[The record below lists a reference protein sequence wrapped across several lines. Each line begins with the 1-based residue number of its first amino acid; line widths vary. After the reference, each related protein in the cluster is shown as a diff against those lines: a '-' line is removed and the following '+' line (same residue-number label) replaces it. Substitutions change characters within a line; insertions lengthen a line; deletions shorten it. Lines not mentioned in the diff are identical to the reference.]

1 MFTEDILTRLQ
12 NGESADDI
20 ANEIANALNT
30 ATDQFRKE
38 EAAKIKAAEASAKEA
53 QKLTDLQN
61 ILDAMHD
68 FCINYYCENDED
80 INTVHEAFTTLD
92 AKSVDK
98 MIEEAGA
105 YAVKMMEM
113 QNHLDSMFGGFFGAP
128 TVKKVPK
135 KSAPAPKTKTADVVI
150 DDFLASIGL
159 K

>member
-1 MFTEDILTRLQ
+1 MEGPPMFKAEDILTRLQ

-38 EAAKIKAAEASAKEA
+38 EAAKIKAAEASAK
-53 QKLTDLQN
+53 KLTDLQN
-61 ILDAMHD
+61 IIDAMHD
-68 FCINYYCENDED
+68 FCIEYYCENDED
-80 INTVHEAFTTLD
+80 INTVHEAFATLD

-113 QNHLDSMFGGFFGAP
+113 QKHLDSMFGGLFGAP
-128 TVKKVPK
+128 TVK
-135 KSAPAPKTKTADVVI
+135 KSAPAPKTKTADAVI